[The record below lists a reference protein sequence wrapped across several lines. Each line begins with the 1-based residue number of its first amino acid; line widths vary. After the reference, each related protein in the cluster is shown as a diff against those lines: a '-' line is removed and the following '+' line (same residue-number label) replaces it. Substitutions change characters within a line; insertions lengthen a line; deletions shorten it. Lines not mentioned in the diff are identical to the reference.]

1 MLRVA
6 LNMHIFYDR
15 LKKGLN
21 QETGPTNRSINLT
34 TMNMAISLVDVL
46 ETYKGI
52 SEIVS
57 GFIFKNMYWYVYRTN
72 MFK

>member
-1 MLRVA
+1 
-6 LNMHIFYDR
+6 MHIFCDR

-21 QETGPTNRSINLT
+21 QETGPTNQSINLT

-57 GFIFKNMYWYVYRTN
+57 GFIFKKCTGMYI
-72 MFK
+72 